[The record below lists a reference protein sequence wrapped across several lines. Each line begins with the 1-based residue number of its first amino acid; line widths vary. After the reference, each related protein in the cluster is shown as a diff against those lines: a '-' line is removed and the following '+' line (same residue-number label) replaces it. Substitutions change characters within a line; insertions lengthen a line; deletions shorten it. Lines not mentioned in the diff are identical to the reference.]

1 MTRPRILVTLTDRTE
16 PADNGKRLRA
26 AANLRALA
34 RVGDLDVV
42 LLHFDQP
49 LDVRPVPPDVPT
61 DHWSVVRKQRHSLPE
76 AAFRMLRLLPL
87 QIAAVDWMPLRA
99 EIIKLT
105 QRHWDLV
112 WFGSLDHFAVLR
124 DLIGDVPVVV
134 DYDDV
139 EPAKTDAFLEVA
151 PRDPA
156 GRGMRVK
163 ARVERVFWRRLER
176 LAQERAAAVVVCS
189 DLDVRRLGGRR
200 AVAVPNTYPDPGAA
214 VPLEAPADP
223 EFLLIANFGYKPNID
238 AARFVTQDVLP
249 VIRRA
254 LPNAVVHLAGHEAG
268 RYLTDLSCIAGV
280 KITGTFPAVRP
291 LLDEATAVIVPV
303 RYGGGTRL
311 KIIEAWAHSMPVVST
326 SLGAEGLGARNGG
339 DILLADGADEFAA
352 ACIRIACESELRAR
366 LAAAG
371 RQHYEA
377 DYQPVAA
384 EQTIID
390 LLTTVLLG

>member
-1 MTRPRILVTLTDRTE
+1 MGRSGVNLSSGGCGGVALEERGTSPSATRGDARGSTSHRHAGGQRARGGRTRQDRVARATRRPRGPRPGSQRACGIGAAPRGARVRCAASGTGGVLPRRDGRRVRRDLFRSALDHPAGSFQGGSVTRPRILVTLTDRTE

-200 AVAVPNTYPDPGAA
+200 AVAVPNTYPDPGEA

-254 LPNAVVHLAGHEAG
+254 LPNA
-268 RYLTDLSCIAGV
+268 
-280 KITGTFPAVRP
+280 
-291 LLDEATAVIVPV
+291 
-303 RYGGGTRL
+303 
-311 KIIEAWAHSMPVVST
+311 
-326 SLGAEGLGARNGG
+326 
-339 DILLADGADEFAA
+339 
-352 ACIRIACESELRAR
+352 
-366 LAAAG
+366 
-371 RQHYEA
+371 
-377 DYQPVAA
+377 
-384 EQTIID
+384 
-390 LLTTVLLG
+390 